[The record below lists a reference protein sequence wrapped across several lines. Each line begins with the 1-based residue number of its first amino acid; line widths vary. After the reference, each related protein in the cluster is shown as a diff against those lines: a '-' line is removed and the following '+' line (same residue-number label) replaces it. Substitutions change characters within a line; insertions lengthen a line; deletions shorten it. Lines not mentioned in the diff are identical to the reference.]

1 MLIRALT
8 RADWPAVAA
17 IYAEGIA
24 TRNATF
30 ETSAPAWESWDA
42 SHLTDHRLVAEEGGR
57 VVGWAALS
65 PVSDRCCYAG
75 VAENSVYVAAEARG
89 RGIGRALLEQLISAT
104 EAAGLWTIETG
115 IFPEN
120 EASVALHERCGFRVV
135 GVRKRLGQLEGV
147 WRDVLLL
154 ERRSGVVG
162 APADPIPNP
171 HPPEGMEKTVAAAD
185 ARERADFVTNSATGG
200 RD

>member
-1 MLIRALT
+1 LLIRALT
-8 RADWPAVAA
+8 EADWPAVAA

-24 TRNATF
+24 TQNATF
-30 ETSAPAWESWDA
+30 DTSVPSWEAWDEA
-42 SHLTDHRLVAEEGGR
+42 HLVEHRFVAEEDGR
-57 VVGWAALS
+57 VVGWVALGS
-65 PVSDRCCYAG
+65 VSDRCCYAG
-75 VAENSVYVAAEARG
+75 VVENSVYVAADARG
-89 RGIGRALLEQLISAT
+89 RGVGRALLEALVAAT
-104 EAAGLWTIETG
+104 EAAGIWTIQTG

-120 EASVALHERCGFRVV
+120 VASVALHERCGFRVV
-135 GVRKRLGQLEGV
+135 GVRDRLGQLDGV

-171 HPPEGMEKTVAAAD
+171 HPPEGTKKTVAGAD
-185 ARERADFVTNSATGG
+185 ARAGAEFVTSSPTGG